1 MWSNHKSSSLFGG
14 GGGGISL
21 LKYSLVLLVLLVMVK
36 HARSAV
42 EEIDIRDEKVQKRYQ
57 VAHFNFEEVS
67 SVYAITLW
75 ILLGSLAKIGRQSF
89 LFYISFIKIKFNE
102 PFFFV

>member
-1 MWSNHKSSSLFGG
+1 MCANHKSSSLFVGG
-14 GGGGISL
+14 VSL
-21 LKYSLVLLVLLVMVK
+21 LKYSLVLLVLLVMIK

-57 VAHFNFEEVS
+57 DAHFNFEEVS

-75 ILLGSLAKIGRQSF
+75 ILLGSLAKIGLQT
-89 LFYISFIKIKFNE
+89 FYFIIYLVNQNLTNY
-102 PFFFV
+102 FF